1 VLSKRQEIDFISW
14 LCGYSCLMY
23 IFFMLNSRETR
34 PVAFR
39 AIFYALI
46 FPFFAALGSTD
57 SGGASVTKDTSL
69 GRRPALF
76 TKSDAAPTD
85 TSARLS
91 GGGPA
96 LGPSD
101 SIQPAKDTLNAKAF
115 TPESAAVPLFAR
127 EVGLIGKKDSLKPLF
142 AIPQNKGPQR
152 PSSSG
157 PNDRK
162 SVSTAR
168 QNAEKFL
175 VRLLI
180 IFLFISVFA
189 CFVAYVKNRSERR
202 AFVTKTRLSIMDK
215 EVQKACNYIEKN
227 YRNSGL
233 SVETICKDLVTGK
246 AFLEA
251 LFKQDLGI
259 EVVAFITHV
268 RINRARILLESKPGT
283 DADVAA
289 TATGFLTTE
298 SFRSAFSGIV
308 GVSFENYKNLRTT
321 DAC

>member
-1 VLSKRQEIDFISW
+1 MIL
-14 LCGYSCLMY
+14 LYSCLMY
-23 IFFMLNSRETR
+23 IFFMRKFRETR
-34 PVAFR
+34 PVALR

-57 SGGASVTKDTSL
+57 SGSASVTKDTSL
-69 GRRPALF
+69 GRRPALL
-76 TKSDAAPTD
+76 TKSDAVLD
-85 TSARLS
+85 TPGRLRSAGVTQRR
-91 GGGPA
+91 
-96 LGPSD
+96 SD

-115 TPESAAVPLFAR
+115 TPESASVPPFAR

-142 AIPQNKGPQR
+142 AIPQNKAPQR

-157 PNDRK
+157 PKDRK

-180 IFLFISVFA
+180 ILLFISVFA

-259 EVVAFITHV
+259 EIEAFITHV
-268 RINRARILLESKPGT
+268 RINRARILLESKPGI

-298 SFRSAFSGIV
+298 SFSSAFSGIV